1 MPTTLE
7 GVKVLDFMWVI
18 AGPTATR
25 YLADF
30 GATVVR
36 VESSKRIET
45 GRTIGPFHDGVPGAE
60 SSGIFLNMNTNKY
73 GITLDMTTDEG
84 KGVVHDLVRWADIVT
99 ESFSPRAMRN
109 WGLGYEQLREI
120 KPDLIMLST
129 CLFGQSGPYAEI
141 AGFGTMGSAIS
152 GFVNLGGDKDG
163 PPVGPFGAYTDYV
176 APRFTVAALMAA
188 LDHRSRTGE
197 GCYIDQSQAESG
209 MHFMST
215 ALLDYEVN
223 GRMTERNSNHDER
236 RAPHGVYPAAGDD
249 KWVAISVED
258 EEAWENFYKASAMP
272 ALGGD
277 PRFETLE
284 QRLKNDAA
292 LNDIIAAWTAQQDA
306 AETER
311 VLQEAGV
318 AAHAILD
325 SIDAYADPQL
335 QHRGVFI
342 EMDHPVHG
350 RTTVEG
356 ARFKFSRTPAEY
368 RFTAPTFGRDNEYV
382 LKEILGYDD
391 EKMTELAIAGTLE

>member
-1 MPTTLE
+1 MTATLE

-45 GRTIGPFHDGVPGAE
+45 GRTIGPFHGGVPGPE
-60 SSGIFLNMNTNKY
+60 NSGMFLNMNTDKY
-73 GITLDMTTDEG
+73 GITLDMTSDEG
-84 KGVVHDLVRWADIVT
+84 RDVVRDLVRWADIVT

-129 CLFGQSGPYAEI
+129 CLFGQSGPYSEI

-188 LDHRSRTGE
+188 LDHRNRTGE
-197 GCYIDQSQAESG
+197 GCYIDQSQAESS

-215 ALLDYEVN
+215 GLLDYEVN
-223 GRMTERNSNHDER
+223 GRVTERNSNRDSR
-236 RAPHGVYPAAGDD
+236 RAPHAVYPAAGKDR
-249 KWVAISVED
+249 WVAISVED
-258 EEAWENFYKASAMP
+258 EDTWKNFYQASSIP
-272 ALGGD
+272 DLGSD
-277 PRFETLE
+277 PRFDTLE
-284 QRLKNDAA
+284 QRLKNEDA
-292 LNDIIAAWTAQQDA
+292 LNDLIAAWTAQQDA
-306 AETER
+306 TETER

-318 AAHAILD
+318 AAHTIQN

-335 QHRGVFI
+335 QHRGEFV

-350 RTTVEG
+350 TTTVEG

-382 LKEILGYDD
+382 LKEILGYDED
-391 EKMTELAIAGTLE
+391 KLTDLAIAGVLE